1 MPIRLHLVR
10 PGLLHQVMDREPS
23 SFKQMNLWSEVQ
35 TPDENTLEVIPI
47 LDGNIVFCKKLFGG
61 EESDRL
67 YTELD
72 QTTQWRQDRIKLYG
86 KSIPL
91 PRLTAWY
98 GEPGK
103 SYTYSGIE
111 MYPVTWTDGLL
122 EVKSKIENITGITFN
137 SVLLNKYR
145 NGQDGVA
152 WHSDDEPELGQNP
165 VIASVSFGETRRFM
179 LKHKYRKDVDQ
190 IAIDLTHG
198 SFLLMQGATQH
209 FWLHQIPKTSKQ
221 VKPRINLT
229 FRLIYSCSHFS

>member
-1 MPIRLHLVR
+1 
-10 PGLLHQVMDREPS
+10 MDREPY
-23 SFKQMNLWSEVQ
+23 SFEQIRLWSELQ
-35 TPDENTLEVIPI
+35 PPDETALEAIQI
-47 LDGNIVFCKKLFGG
+47 LDGDIVLCRKLFSG

-67 YTELD
+67 YTDLD
-72 QTTQWRQDRIKLYG
+72 QTTQWRKDSIKIYG

-98 GEPGK
+98 GDARK

-111 MYPVTWTDGLL
+111 MHPMSWTNALQ
-122 EVKSKIENITGITFN
+122 EVKSRAEDVARVTFN

-165 VIASVSFGETRRFM
+165 VIASVSFGETRRFA
-179 LKHKYRKDVDQ
+179 LKHKYQKDLDKVV
-190 IAIDLTHG
+190 IDLTHG
-198 SFLLMQGATQH
+198 SLLLMQGTTQH
-209 FWLHQIPKTSKQ
+209 FWLHQIPKTSKK

-229 FRLIYSCSHFS
+229 FRNVN